1 MVTTCRKSSLRVK
14 VELVSPADAQQMPS
28 FCRSLGQNAVENIAE
43 LVEETAKESISK
55 SDGSFVASDAVPVI
69 DTKSVIETT
78 TKTFTTI
85 TTSLGNYQQL
95 KKILCII

>member
-1 MVTTCRKSSLRVK
+1 MKSQQENRRKRRDGTATADVK
-14 VELVSPADAQQMPS
+14 VELV
-28 FCRSLGQNAVENIAE
+28 GENEVENIAE

-78 TKTFTTI
+78 TKTSTTI

-95 KKILCII
+95 KKILYII